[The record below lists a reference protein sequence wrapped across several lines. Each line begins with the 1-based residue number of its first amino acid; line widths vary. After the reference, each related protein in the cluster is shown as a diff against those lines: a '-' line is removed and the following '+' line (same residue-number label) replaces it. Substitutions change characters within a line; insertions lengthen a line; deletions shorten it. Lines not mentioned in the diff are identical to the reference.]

1 MADKG
6 LGKKLGDKASKL
18 TAPVVQKI
26 STERDGM
33 PGPSTNPATNII
45 IADIAL
51 RGAGRLVRNSLQK
64 GMLRAGY
71 DQQTAKDM
79 VNNRTLAS
87 SLLLYGA
94 SKIATRSVPG
104 ALLVGGGLVLKT
116 LYDRGMTRQKSRRKG
131 TKQLK
136 AMADDK

>member
-18 TAPVVQKI
+18 TAPVVKKI
-26 STERDGM
+26 SAERDGM

>member
-26 STERDGM
+26 STEHDGM